1 MANQVFSTGSK
12 AKRKGRIAAG
22 LVLIP
27 LGLAVLAVLA
37 FVLPP
42 AELITLQKVMVLA
55 LFAVATNLLIG
66 YGGLVS
72 FGQGVFFGLGAYV
85 IALNWR
91 HFGAPFWVA
100 LGIAP
105 VLGGLLALA
114 IGAVALRTRRL
125 YFALLTLAF
134 SQLFF
139 TVAEKWYDFTG
150 GDNGIFGP
158 MLPAD
163 LVDPVA
169 GYFFILAVVVVSLF
183 ILWKVTAS
191 PFGLALRAIRENP
204 NRAEAL
210 GINVYTHQLAAFGI
224 AGFFGAV
231 AGTLFVVHDQAA
243 YPQLLSW
250 VKSGEPVLSA
260 VIGGMYVF
268 LGPALGAFIFQY
280 GHDFVIRLTTR
291 WQLVLG
297 LVLLVIV
304 LFAPD
309 GLTGI
314 LYRVVKRLRGR

>member
-1 MANQVFSTGSK
+1 LLVPAVLLVVL
-12 AKRKGRIAAG
+12 AG
-22 LVLIP
+22 LP
-27 LGLAVLAVLA
+27 L
-37 FVLPP
+37 FLPP
-42 AELITLQKVMVLA
+42 AELITFQKVLVLA

-85 IALNWR
+85 VALNWR
-91 HFGAPFWVA
+91 HYHLPFWVA
-100 LGIAP
+100 VAVAP

-139 TVAEKWYDFTG
+139 TIAEKWYDFTG

-158 MLPAD
+158 MLPPL

-169 GYFFILAVVVVSLF
+169 GYFFILGVVVLSML
-183 ILWKVTAS
+183 ILWKITAS

-210 GINVYTHQLAAFGI
+210 GIDVYQHQLIAFVI
-224 AGFFGAV
+224 AGFFGTV

-260 VIGGMYVF
+260 VIGGMYSF

-280 GHDFVIRLTTR
+280 GHDLVIRFTTR

-297 LVLLVIV
+297 VVLLVIV

-309 GLTGI
+309 GLTG
-314 LYRVVKRLRGR
+314 LVYRAGRWLGKVLGR